1 MWGNWRFD
9 REKNSLIISK
19 SLCPGEEER
28 DLYEVALERCNS
40 SAAILDWIIQISQ
53 KLWITREDI
62 GHLVEALDDI
72 FTLQSNFCG
81 SEYEHSD
88 GKPDYA
94 RSILE
99 KIGFKYTQE

>member
-9 REKNSLIISK
+9 RKENLLIINK
-19 SLCPGEEER
+19 CICPGEEEK
-28 DLYEVALERCNS
+28 DLYNVPLERCNS

-62 GHLVEALDDI
+62 GYLVEALDDI

-94 RSILE
+94 KRIL
-99 KIGFKYTQE
+99 KDSFRYT